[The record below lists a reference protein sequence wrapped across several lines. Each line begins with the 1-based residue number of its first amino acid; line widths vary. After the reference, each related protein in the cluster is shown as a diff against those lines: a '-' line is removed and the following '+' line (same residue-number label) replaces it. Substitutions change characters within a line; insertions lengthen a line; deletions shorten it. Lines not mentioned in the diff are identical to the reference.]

1 MFEPE
6 AFFSDVNNL
15 LGITGINQKI
25 IDICNDRALCSKI
38 KGNVQTYLDNNY
50 KSIAHHSKLYI
61 ISFPIR
67 KNRILIVQ

>member
-38 KGNVQTYLDNNY
+38 KGNVQTYLIIIRTNQLIFQKNY
-50 KSIAHHSKLYI
+50 
-61 ISFPIR
+61 
-67 KNRILIVQ
+67 